1 MPETR
6 QRVVEMLES
15 ALAALGA
22 LADEMTLVGG
32 CLAPLLITDPA
43 APPPRV
49 TVDVDLVVEAVT
61 YHAYDQLSRAVRARG
76 FHQGTVLDD
85 PICRFRKANII
96 IDLLP
101 TDPRVLGFGNRWY
114 PVAAATA
121 TGFVLPSRR
130 ELRHASAPCFL
141 ATKIVAFRDRGGG
154 DYFASQDFEDIVA
167 VVDGRA
173 GLPAELAA
181 APEELRSWV
190 RSELTTMV
198 DERGFLDSLP
208 GMLLGRGEGTGRVA
222 IVLARFEALVSD
234 DHS

>member
-1 MPETR
+1 MPEPR
-6 QRVVEMLES
+6 QRVIELLES
-15 ALAALGA
+15 ALAELGA
-22 LADEMTLVGG
+22 LADGMTLVGG

-61 YHAYDQLSRAVRARG
+61 YHAYDQLSLAMRARG
-76 FHQGTVLDD
+76 FHQGSVSGD

-173 GLPAELAA
+173 ALSAELAA
-181 APEELRSWV
+181 APDDLRSWV
-190 RSELTTMV
+190 RSELTKMV
-198 DERGFLDSLP
+198 GERGFLDSLP
-208 GMLLGRGEGTGRVA
+208 GMLLGRGEGVDRVA
-222 IVLARFEALVSD
+222 VVLARFDSLLLD
-234 DHS
+234 DDS